1 MHNFNNNIT
10 QAMHSVIL
18 IQLRYYIVLIQICGL
33 IYIYI
38 AMQGLSILTDI
49 DIVAPFKISIFKPS
63 ALQSDTTFIISS
75 GTVGKLYQ
83 LCIFL
88 VVYT

>member
-18 IQLRYYIVLIQICGL
+18 IQLRYYYSSNTNLWTD
-33 IYIYI
+33 IY
-38 AMQGLSILTDI
+38 MQGLSILTDI
-49 DIVAPFKISIFKPS
+49 DIVAHFKISVFKPS

-75 GTVGKLYQ
+75 GTVSKLYQ
-83 LCIFL
+83 C
-88 VVYT
+88 VYFW